1 MRNFIIISSFLF
13 LFACKSAFD
22 QTLKSGDV
30 EKKEKLAFE
39 LYEKEDFYKA
49 SDLFKSLIQD
59 KKSGLG
65 IEKMFFYYAMCDY
78 KLGDFGLA
86 AYEFERLIQKFPRGS
101 FTEESQFYIGMSNF
115 KKSPP
120 SFLDQDYTHRAIES
134 FQLFLDKYPNSKR
147 KNQVNDKVELLTRKL
162 EVKMYRQAKLFY
174 QMGEFKSSAVFFNNL
189 LIQFPDTEFAEEVN
203 YLIAESKFRL
213 AKKSVES
220 RQIDRYKKSVNAAKT
235 FNSKFKDS
243 QYKNRISEIE
253 KKSHEEITKLKS
265 ELPDYYLK
273 IGEYDKAINLY
284 ETLLR
289 RAKTIS
295 DENNYA
301 LKLFNVLHTKSQK
314 ANTQKKVHNYT
325 VLMDYFNNLSESNR
339 KFIKTKASKE
349 LESARLGFNNYKINA
364 AYLLYKEGKY
374 IHSISHYKNLIHD
387 TTITKSTKDWY
398 FFLQANYKLALVQEA
413 RLRKLQLDTIM
424 NYWIEL
430 NNSGNLSTSGYDSK
444 LKKIKSKTESQLKE
458 FPIALVKEPYDKGLY
473 KLAINRAQQELR
485 KKINEKDQEEIVYL
499 LIESSYKYAK
509 KGKRFERYDRYN
521 HALKF
526 LKQYNFDFENQSY
539 KEKLTK
545 LESKINKGLIKY
557 KVNEE

>member
-1 MRNFIIISSFLF
+1 M
-13 LFACKSAFD
+13 
-22 QTLKSGDV
+22 
-30 EKKEKLAFE
+30 
-39 LYEKEDFYKA
+39 
-49 SDLFKSLIQD
+49 
-59 KKSGLG
+59 
-65 IEKMFFYYAMCDY
+65 
-78 KLGDFGLA
+78 
-86 AYEFERLIQKFPRGS
+86 
-101 FTEESQFYIGMSNF
+101 
-115 KKSPP
+115 
-120 SFLDQDYTHRAIES
+120 
-134 FQLFLDKYPNSKR
+134 
-147 KNQVNDKVELLTRKL
+147 
-162 EVKMYRQAKLFY
+162 
-174 QMGEFKSSAVFFNNL
+174 
-189 LIQFPDTEFAEEVN
+189 
-203 YLIAESKFRL
+203 
-213 AKKSVES
+213 
-220 RQIDRYKKSVNAAKT
+220 
-235 FNSKFKDS
+235 
-243 QYKNRISEIE
+243 
-253 KKSHEEITKLKS
+253 
-265 ELPDYYLK
+265 
-273 IGEYDKAINLY
+273 
-284 ETLLR
+284 
-289 RAKTIS
+289 
-295 DENNYA
+295 
-301 LKLFNVLHTKSQK
+301 
-314 ANTQKKVHNYT
+314 
-325 VLMDYFNNLSESNR
+325 
-339 KFIKTKASKE
+339 
-349 LESARLGFNNYKINA
+349 
-364 AYLLYKEGKY
+364 
-374 IHSISHYKNLIHD
+374 IHD